1 MAKKRKYQKMTP
13 EEWADRERTQQM
25 VRERIA
31 YHEAKAR
38 EQEERKRKAAGSA

>member
-1 MAKKRKYQKMTP
+1 MGKKRKYQKMTP
-13 EEWADRERTQQM
+13 EDHARREETQRM

-38 EQEERKRKAAGSA
+38 EQEAAKKSA